1 MAWEVFNYP
10 GGLSTAEQEEWLD
23 DIGLLDYFD
32 FSTDSTTTILTTK
45 IAGATSADNRAMIQF
60 NNLQNEW
67 SATQANKPLL
77 SYFKYR
83 RADAGTDTIS
93 FSIMTNS
100 YISLADTI
108 VFKKMQFGEGK
119 VLWNISEVGDA
130 THNANVVFFTD
141 ASAVTIDDATTPF
154 AYIAAVNEYK
164 ICTAYRVMLTD
175 TAEVDQ
181 GSNANAY
188 YYESRNQG
196 SVKYILQPFYIKG
209 IKTGFYTID
218 GGQNRLAFGTETII
232 QGKKIFVMNQGLVI
246 EEA

>member
-1 MAWEVFNYP
+1 M
-10 GGLSTAEQEEWLD
+10 S
-23 DIGLLDYFD
+23 
-32 FSTDSTTTILTTK
+32 
-45 IAGATSADNRAMIQF
+45 
-60 NNLQNEW
+60 
-67 SATQANKPLL
+67 
-77 SYFKYR
+77 
-83 RADAGTDTIS
+83 
-93 FSIMTNS
+93 NS
-100 YISLADTI
+100 YLSQADTI
-108 VFKKMQFGEGK
+108 VFKKMRFGEGK

-164 ICTAYRVMLTD
+164 VCTTYRVMLTD

-196 SVKYILQPFYIKG
+196 SVKYILQPFYISG

-232 QGKKIFVMNQGLVI
+232 QGKKIFVMDQGLAI
-246 EEA
+246 EEV

>member
-10 GGLSTAEQEEWLD
+10 GGLSEQEQATWFQN
-23 DIGLLDYFD
+23 IGLLDYFD
-32 FSTDSTTTILTTK
+32 LVIDGTTSTLVTK
-45 IAGATSADNRAMIQF
+45 IAGATSADNRAMIKF
-60 NNLQNEW
+60 SNLQNEW
-67 SATQANKPLL
+67 SAAATSRPIL
-77 SYFKYR
+77 SHLTYR
-83 RADAGTDTIS
+83 RASASSDAW
-93 FSIMTNS
+93 S
-100 YISLADTI
+100 YSMMSNTYLSQADTI

-164 ICTAYRVMLTD
+164 ICTTYRVMLTD
-175 TAEVDQ
+175 TAEVNQ
-181 GSNANAY
+181 GNSTNAY

-232 QGKKIFVMNQGLVI
+232 HGKKIFVMNQGLAI